1 MKLKQRFEKAIL
13 RVTRSLSLRKKIVV
27 FYSLIVFIPTILL
40 AVSAGYLALQHVR
53 ENYLITAKEAVRQS
67 AESIDFRKQ
76 SYDLLANRTA
86 TDGELISR
94 LSRSYSSMFEQ
105 LETVEYVDRSY
116 LYTQKYLPGIEDFR
130 IYHANASLVQDGG
143 LLWKPENRVLSG
155 VNERDWFQLRVKSA
169 QALMWSNALNDKE
182 KIVVTRNIIDPY
194 GEVFGLVYLL
204 LDYHDVFADS
214 FEHPFNGAGELYIVD
229 SDDRIIA
236 SSVTDEI
243 SEKIDGSSL
252 QPYWGMETIEPVP
265 INGKLLIEQKLSS
278 GWTVA
283 ALMDINRMEQQS
295 KWVFVS
301 IAAGVAFFLMV
312 SIFMIL
318 TVLKNVVWRIRK
330 LGARMTDISQGDF
343 DVTVRNQ
350 DQDELGELEVLF
362 NSMSRQLRKLV
373 EENMQAHLKEKEQY
387 FRALQAQINPHFIY
401 NSLSLVRWRA
411 MDLQDET
418 QIRTIDALTTFYRI
432 ALNNRVNVVCIR
444 DELEHLKAYV
454 EIQQLRYPGRVEV
467 QWEIEP
473 EVLDLYTIKLLLQPI
488 VENSYLH
495 GNITKKSG
503 ATIWIVIRHLEDTV
517 HIEVRDNGKGIPNE
531 RLEQIQ
537 AGRYTGTRNGFGMNN
552 IRERLR
558 LYFGSEGLM
567 RIESVENEWTSV
579 VIQIP
584 ACWERPEIKMGEDK

>member
-1 MKLKQRFEKAIL
+1 MKLKQRIEKTIL
-13 RVTRSLSLRKKIVV
+13 RVTRSMSLRKKIVL
-27 FYSLIVFIPTILL
+27 FYSLIVFVPTVLL
-40 AVSAGYLALQHVR
+40 AVGAGYQALKYVR

-67 AESIDFRKQ
+67 AQSIDFRKQ

-94 LSRSYSSMFEQ
+94 LSRDYSSMYEQ

-116 LYTQKYLPGIEDFR
+116 LFTQKYLPGIEDFR
-130 IYHANASLVQDGG
+130 IYHANATLVQDGG

-155 VNERDWFQLRVKSA
+155 VSEREWFDSSIGAK
-169 QALMWSNALNDKE
+169 QALSWANAGNDKA
-182 KIVVTRNIIDPY
+182 KLVVTRTILDPY
-194 GEVFGLVYLL
+194 GDAFGVVYLL
-204 LDYHDVFADS
+204 LDYHAVFAES

-229 SDDRIIA
+229 SGDRIIA
-236 SSVTDEI
+236 SSVQDQIGGRIE
-243 SEKIDGSSL
+243 GSPL
-252 QPYWGMETIEPVP
+252 QSYWDKDTAEPTPV
-265 INGKLLIEQKLSS
+265 NGKLLLKRTLSS

-301 IAAGVAFFLMV
+301 IAAGVAFFLLV
-312 SIFMIL
+312 SIFLIL

-330 LGARMTDISQGDF
+330 LGVRMTDLSQGDF
-343 DVTVRNQ
+343 DVTVRNR

-362 NSMSRQLRKLV
+362 NSMSRQLGKLV
-373 EENMQAHLKEKEQY
+373 EENMQTHLKEKEQS

-432 ALNNRVNVVCIR
+432 ALNNRMSVVTIR

-454 EIQQLRYPGRVEV
+454 EIQQLRYPGRVDI
-467 QWEIEP
+467 QWEVDP

-495 GNITKKSG
+495 GTITRRSG
-503 ATIWIVIRHLEDTV
+503 AVIRISIGRVEEAV
-517 HIEVRDNGKGIPNE
+517 HFEIWDNGKGIPEE
-531 RLEQIQ
+531 RLTQIQ
-537 AGRYTGTRNGFGMNN
+537 AGRYTGTKNGFGMNN

-558 LYFGSEGLM
+558 LYFGSGGRLTIDSE
-567 RIESVENEWTSV
+567 ENGWTSV
-579 VIQIP
+579 TIQIP
-584 ACWERPEIKMGEDK
+584 VCRECPEIRMGEDL